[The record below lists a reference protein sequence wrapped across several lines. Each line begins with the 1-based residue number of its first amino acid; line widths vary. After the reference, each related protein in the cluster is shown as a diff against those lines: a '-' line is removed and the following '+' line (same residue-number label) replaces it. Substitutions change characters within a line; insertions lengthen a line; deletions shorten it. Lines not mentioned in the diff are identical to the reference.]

1 MNKKIVFLF
10 ILFLTLFGNAQT
22 GQKTGLNG
30 LVSNHIKELQNQKID
45 TICVYKNYCVSCHL
59 AFDTDGNEICDD
71 NQINPSIYI
80 FYKKDSKTYLTK
92 LNYCWE
98 FSEDIASCDEF
109 WKIYFSN
116 KKKLEKEKFK
126 EFEYYPYKNFKE
138 VKCTLLVDHSGV
150 KNFKLIIKNKI
161 IEKEF
166 NSFQMKEQDD
176 SGILNIN
183 YKHNTNLKSK
193 QLVDTLEKITSE
205 AEKNNTFKKI
215 KSR

>member
-1 MNKKIVFLF
+1 MTKTILFLF
-10 ILFLTLFGNAQT
+10 ILFLNLFGNAQT
-22 GQKTGLNG
+22 NQKNGLNEI
-30 LVSNHIKELQNQKID
+30 VSNYIKKLQNQKTD
-45 TICVYKNYCVSCHL
+45 NICVYKNYCVGCHL
-59 AFDTDGNEICDD
+59 DFDADGNEICDD

-80 FYKKDSKTYLTK
+80 FYKKDRKTLLTK
-92 LNYCWE
+92 INYCWE
-98 FSEDIASCDEF
+98 FSEVIVSDDEF

-116 KKKLEKEKFK
+116 QKKLEKEKFK
-126 EFEYYPYKNFKE
+126 EFEYYPYENFKE

-150 KNFKLIIKNKI
+150 QSFKLIIKNKI

-166 NSFQMKEQDD
+166 NSFQMKEKDD
-176 SGILNIN
+176 SGTFNIN

-193 QLVDTLEKITSE
+193 QLIDILEKITSE